1 MSNIDY
7 LQELDENGNVKA
19 IEEIKQLKSQIE
31 YWQAQ
36 TMENAGFTGEQFR
49 MIQKAIARDIK
60 DKLFSCCRYDLDS
73 EGNCDIVI
81 DEPNFIGI
89 FQDYGVDE

>member
-7 LQELDENGNVKA
+7 EQ
-19 IEEIKQLKSQIE
+19 EIKELKKAVE

-36 TMENAGFTGEQFR
+36 TMTNAGFTGEQFK
-49 MIQKAIARDIK
+49 MIQTAIAKDIK